1 MSEMMNE
8 TSFSDRCE
16 IDRHRSSG
24 ELYAHHQT
32 SACSN
37 SYRSLRT
44 PNFSMYII
52 DGANRVRLPGA
63 NQQAYISVS
72 GFFSEELD
80 TGTIGNGSKNVI
92 DYVGLRLVDP
102 DQ

>member
-24 ELYAHHQT
+24 DLHAHQRT

-72 GFFSEELD
+72 GLFSQELH
-80 TGTIGNGSKNVI
+80 TSAISNGSKNVI
-92 DYVGLRLVDP
+92 DHVGLRLVDT